1 MRKTNLL
8 VLSALFLSLAAC
20 TQEEVM
26 DISHVKDKV
35 GYQLSGKVVETMKTK
50 GMPLTSPIMMR
61 IYKEEG
67 VLEIWKAKADNRFD
81 LLKTYKIC
89 AWSGSL
95 GPKRKEGDRQAPEG
109 FYAIAPWQMN
119 PNSSYYLAFNTGY
132 PNQYDRLQNSS
143 GTNLM
148 VHGAC
153 SSSGCY
159 SMTDAQML
167 EIFAFARDAFKGGQ
181 KAFQLQALPFR
192 MTAENMAR
200 HQHNPNLAFW
210 SMLKTGYDHF
220 EITKRPP
227 EVAICDK
234 KYVFNQMT
242 PQGAPVAS
250 PAQCAGAT
258 TPPALAQAYS
268 QFEKEYEVA
277 YAKADRKLEGYVW
290 HEPTEAERKAV
301 VAATRKGKDIAYA
314 PTGTGLEAGK
324 LIKVGEETA
333 SDSLQALLS
342 PKKAEPAAAS
352 AAASV
357 QTAAGALP
365 STGETPVATAVDV
378 PKIGDAVVPVPQA
391 NPLNPPATVATAE
404 VVKKKPFW
412 QLWGN

>member
-1 MRKTNLL
+1 M
-8 VLSALFLSLAAC
+8 SALVLSLAAC

-26 DISHVKDKV
+26 DVSHVKDKV
-35 GYQLSGKVVETMKTK
+35 GYQLSGKVVDTMKAR
-50 GMPLTSPIMMR
+50 GMPLNSPIMMR

-67 VLEIWKAKADNRFD
+67 VLEIWKAKTDNRFD
-81 LLKTYKIC
+81 LLKSYKIC

-109 FYAIAPWQMN
+109 FYDIAPWQMN

-167 EIFAFARDAFKGGQ
+167 EIFALARDAFKGGQ

-192 MTAENMAR
+192 MTPENMAR

-242 PQGAPVAS
+242 PQGTPVTS
-250 PAQCAGAT
+250 SAQCEGAT
-258 TPPALAQAYS
+258 TPPALAQAYT
-268 QFEKEYEVA
+268 QFQKDYDVA
-277 YAKADRKLEGYVW
+277 YAKADRKLEGYIW
-290 HEPTEAERKAV
+290 RDPTEAERKAV

-314 PTGTGLEAGK
+314 PTGTGLEAGR
-324 LIKVGEETA
+324 LVKVGEETA
-333 SDSLQALLS
+333 SDSLQALIS
-342 PKKAEPAAAS
+342 PKPASVATSADAATHAPAAAGS
-352 AAASV
+352 VTVAADA
-357 QTAAGALP
+357 
-365 STGETPVATAVDV
+365 
-378 PKIGDAVVPVPQA
+378 PKIGDALVPVPQE
-391 NPLNPPATVATAE
+391 NPLNPPTAVATNAVE
-404 VVKKKPFW
+404 KKKPFW